1 MGKGNDKLISYLI
14 RHKHWS
20 PFEMVSATMKI
31 TSTRDIIRQILRHR
45 SFSMQEFSQRYS
57 ATETTGDVREAR
69 LQDTANRQNSLPNAD
84 PELDDWWTEKQRAV
98 MGSAFELYDQALKR
112 GIAKEQARAILPE
125 GLTRSTIFMSGS
137 IRSWLHYCE
146 LRTGPETQ
154 KEHREIAAAC
164 AVQIA
169 RVFPQIIGVL
179 QHD

>member
-1 MGKGNDKLISYLI
+1 MSDLEESGFINHPHTSAGRIPTDKGYRYYVDALMEIQKLKNSDKGYIDKSLD
-14 RHKHWS
+14 K
-20 PFEMVSATMKI
+20 
-31 TSTRDIIRQILRHR
+31 
-45 SFSMQEFSQRYS
+45 
-57 ATETTGDVREAR
+57 
-69 LQDTANRQNSLPNAD
+69 NSLETD
-84 PELDDWWTEKQRAV
+84 DKELDDWWVKKQRAV
-98 MGSAFELYDQALKR
+98 MGSAFEIYDQALKR

-137 IRSWLHYCE
+137 IRSWIHYCE

-169 RVFPQIIGVL
+169 RVFPQIVGVL